1 MGLGP
6 EGSDAVGGGVLY
18 GEESFVIRP
27 RAQSVSSISKER
39 GVSGDADPFVG
50 MTRVVLPMEVSAVM
64 KRGSMTDEALC
75 DEASR
80 YVETLSLSVGG
91 RELSSSTLSSRFDR
105 ARMKEGAF
113 AGLASVIDGEE
124 QLPLSIILAD
134 GSNGELVTE
143 GEKSLGG
150 EGKEGGLRL
159 RICYRIWMV
168 KDVDGTIAAWRGST
182 SFWVFRR
189 KVLKAKF

>member
-6 EGSDAVGGGVLY
+6 EGSDAAGGGVLY

-39 GVSGDADPFVG
+39 GISGDADPFVD

-105 ARMKEGAF
+105 ARMKKGAF

-124 QLPLSIILAD
+124 QLPLSIILVD

-143 GEKSLGG
+143 GEKFLGG
-150 EGKEGGLRL
+150 EGGGVRL
-159 RICYRIWMV
+159 RICYRIWKE
-168 KDVDGTIAAWRGST
+168 KDVGGTVAA
-182 SFWVFRR
+182 
-189 KVLKAKF
+189 